1 MTFEQNPRTAAIFIL
16 DGAFATTKS
25 KLPTAIREMTFLCSV
40 NQTSS
45 IIRHSSDKKGTVLG
59 AGSYRWTVKDCR
71 SAETILP
78 YKMKRDEG

>member
-1 MTFEQNPRTAAIFIL
+1 
-16 DGAFATTKS
+16 
-25 KLPTAIREMTFLCSV
+25 
-40 NQTSS
+40 
-45 IIRHSSDKKGTVLG
+45 VLG